1 MAAPLQFFKPN
12 FQSLKRHHP
21 LLFAACLLAGIQTT
35 SVLRGSALHSSLYR
49 SVRDNLGRTMLNTP
63 IELST
68 IHTMLVFCVWNV
80 AQDFRGR
87 YVDNWFLSGSALLHL
102 LLVLDFRSINH
113 IDCAGD
119 LPVHVQ
125 VQEGLRT
132 WTLALYSIGT
142 GQPLVIDISL
152 MERLVSLMQRA
163 ETEVDSLEETSTA
176 ELQLYIL
183 LYKTVVQKEDDST
196 SMERTWESIEA
207 WAKKHNKDNMPDL
220 KLAYSSTSLILAR
233 WDLAHRASS
242 ADTTNNIIILRLI
255 NQAIYHSH
263 QILEQMMH
271 PDRAP
276 SYVHQTYNTLLRAY
290 AGVTLVEYG
299 VYLPD
304 IQGTF
309 RLMERVLC
317 CPAQEERLVEPVF
330 QWATNVMRKRAL
342 DAMHCSVEVDEQQL
356 AGGGGDASAP
366 DWTRHFLVD
375 AMFPFN

>member
-132 WTLALYSIGT
+132 WTLACVLHIK
-142 GQPLVIDISL
+142 LVFINHWNDPKH
-152 MERLVSLMQRA
+152 
-163 ETEVDSLEETSTA
+163 T
-176 ELQLYIL
+176 
-183 LYKTVVQKEDDST
+183 DDN
-196 SMERTWESIEA
+196 
-207 WAKKHNKDNMPDL
+207 HQVL
-220 KLAYSSTSLILAR
+220 
-233 WDLAHRASS
+233 HRNW
-242 ADTTNNIIILRLI
+242 TT
-255 NQAIYHSH
+255 
-263 QILEQMMH
+263 
-271 PDRAP
+271 
-276 SYVHQTYNTLLRAY
+276 
-290 AGVTLVEYG
+290 
-299 VYLPD
+299 
-304 IQGTF
+304 
-309 RLMERVLC
+309 
-317 CPAQEERLVEPVF
+317 
-330 QWATNVMRKRAL
+330 
-342 DAMHCSVEVDEQQL
+342 
-356 AGGGGDASAP
+356 
-366 DWTRHFLVD
+366 TRH
-375 AMFPFN
+375 